1 MRSDKNGLIEMFQEI
16 AHFER
21 EIEKMKVDL
30 AVREDFNLIDAFGM
44 LDIHGKGYIIPTEM
58 RE

>member
-1 MRSDKNGLIEMFQEI
+1 
-16 AHFER
+16 
-21 EIEKMKVDL
+21 MKIDI

-44 LDIHGKGYIIPTEM
+44 LDIHGKGYIIPTEL